1 MKNNFKLLPIL
12 LVSVFGLAGGVSFLN
27 NQNIFVTNASSPN
40 YQLQLTANKNV
51 LETGTELASG
61 LSSTTTETGLGAVTF
76 AYQNVKKVVDAWAH
90 IIDGEIHNVTAIND
104 LLTLDI
110 TLTSGEV
117 DVYFGTKVSS
127 TNSSKDAL
135 LDSVMYTSSQTITAT
150 SSLTVPAGTS
160 HFKLSSSDA
169 VIASVITTYSCSSTV
184 ESDENTTFFKGDGSV
199 NNPYQIGTE
208 TEWYQLT
215 ALSADRSFS
224 GVNFIITADIGPV
237 TEKIGS
243 YSTGFAGVLDG
254 DGHTITFDFDY
265 DANTSNQGLVGHL
278 LSGGVIKNLILDGT
292 IDSTRNNADIN
303 IGSFAGVLSGGTIQD
318 CVSNVAITTQ
328 GYCFGGIVGRSD
340 NSNGIIDNCTFG
352 GSLISNAT
360 TVTNH
365 TIGGIIGFSDADGL
379 KITNCTNTGS
389 IQTKGV
395 QIGGIV
401 GRGDSVIITN
411 CNNSGSITTTSTNTN
426 TAYTGVG
433 GIAGLAATASVLT
446 NCVNTGKI
454 TGESCSMVAG
464 IAGKF
469 DGSSKLIDCK
479 NYGDITGLTQVG
491 GLVGR
496 NYGISTS
503 ESTYTLLDGCV
514 NEGTIAAIS
523 TGNTTTVGGMA
534 GYTSYGKFVD
544 CVNGN
549 ATDTTKGTVKS
560 PNLAGYATENHGTGG
575 IVGFNENPS
584 VFTNCTN
591 YGAISSKGSEV
602 GGIGGKTGSAT
613 FTGCTN
619 YGAITGYIYVAGISG
634 RAVKL
639 ANQNA
644 CTFANNTNHGDIT
657 ATSSS
662 VKSTQLG
669 QIHGDLS
676 LTIIDNGGNFGD
688 GTLNPTF

>member
-1 MKNNFKLLPIL
+1 MKSNFKLLTIG
-12 LVSVFGLAGGVSFLN
+12 LVSVFGLASAVSGLN
-27 NQNIFVTNASSPN
+27 KSEMFASNATSPN
-40 YQLQLTANKNV
+40 YQLKLTADQNV
-51 LETGTELASG
+51 LEDGSELASG
-61 LSSTTTETGLGAVTF
+61 IVSTTTETGTGAVTF
-76 AYQNVKKVVDAWAH
+76 GYQNVKKAVDAWAH
-90 IIDGEIHNVTAIND
+90 IIDGEIHNITAIND

-110 TLTSGEV
+110 TLASGEL
-117 DVYFGTKVSS
+117 DIYFGTKVSS
-127 TNSSKDAL
+127 SNSSKDAL
-135 LDSVMYTSSQTITAT
+135 LDSVMFTSSQTITDTT
-150 SSLTVPAGTS
+150 SIAVPSGSS
-160 HFKLSSSDA
+160 HFKLASSDA
-169 VIASVITTYSCSSTV
+169 IITSLVATYSCTSVV

-199 NNPYQIGTE
+199 NDPYQIGTE
-208 TEWYQLT
+208 TEWYQFT
-215 ALSADRSFS
+215 ALSADRNFS
-224 GVNFIITADIGPV
+224 GLNFLITDDIGPV

-254 DGHTITFDFDY
+254 GGHTITIDFDY
-265 DANTSNQGLVGHL
+265 DSNTSNQGLVGHL
-278 LSGGVIKNLILDGT
+278 LGGGVIKNIVLGGT
-292 IDSTRNNADIN
+292 IDSLRKDGDIN
-303 IGSFAGVLSGGTIQD
+303 IGSFVGVLSGGTIED
-318 CVSNVAITTQ
+318 CVSNVAITAQ

-352 GSLISNAT
+352 GSLISNST

-365 TIGGIIGFSDADGL
+365 SIGGIIGFSDADGL
-379 KITNCTNTGS
+379 NITNCTNTGS

-411 CNNSGSITTTSTNTN
+411 CNNSGSITTTSTNTS

-454 TGESCSMVAG
+454 AGESCSMVAG

-469 DGSSKLIDCK
+469 DGSSKLIECK

-491 GLVGR
+491 GLAGR
-496 NYGISTS
+496 NYGTSTS

-514 NEGTIAAIS
+514 NEGTITAIS

-549 ATDTTKGTVKS
+549 ASDSTKGTVKS

-575 IVGFNENPS
+575 MVGFVENPS

-591 YGAISSKGSEV
+591 YGTISSKGSEV
-602 GGIGGKTGSAT
+602 GGICGKTGSST

-634 RAVKL
+634 RAVRL

-662 VKSTQLG
+662 VTNTQIG
-669 QIHGDLS
+669 QIYGDLNQ
-676 LTIIDNGGNFGD
+676 TITDKGGNSGD
-688 GTLNPTF
+688 GKLSPTF